1 MQLRKRPV
9 LVTLTIST
17 LILISGCSSGNQSD
31 NDYSPDSGRDTASFE
46 SAVSRTCTRLGL
58 AFSQTDVNF
67 LLQELSSAIAGTG
80 FSDAEAVEELRVQ
93 CPNKVS
99 YANAL
104 P

>member
-1 MQLRKRPV
+1 MRTKTGTAL
-9 LVTLTIST
+9 LASM
-17 LILISGCSSGNQSD
+17 LILSACSSNGNQPD
-31 NDYSPDSGRDTASFE
+31 NDFAPNPGRDTATFE

-58 AFSQTDVNF
+58 AFSQTDVSF
-67 LLQELSSAIAGTG
+67 LLQELSTAIAGTG
-80 FSDAEAVEELRVQ
+80 FSDSEAVEELGVQ

>member
-1 MQLRKRPV
+1 MKKIAAIICV
-9 LVTLTIST
+9 AVALTS
-17 LILISGCSSGNQSD
+17 CSSGGNNSE
-31 NDYSPDSGRDTASFE
+31 NDYSPDNSRNTPAFE

-80 FSDAEAVEELRVQ
+80 FSDAEAFEELRVQ